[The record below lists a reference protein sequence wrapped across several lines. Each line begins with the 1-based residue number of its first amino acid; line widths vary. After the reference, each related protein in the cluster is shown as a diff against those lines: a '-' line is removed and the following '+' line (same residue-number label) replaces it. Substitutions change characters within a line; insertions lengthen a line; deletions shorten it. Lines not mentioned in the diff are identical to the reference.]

1 MNDAARVDK
10 IKMDENAAMRASV
23 FNKSGEARELAV
35 PDYISITGVRKVY
48 NPGPTEIEAVS
59 SVSLRITS
67 GDFVSIIGPSGCGKS
82 TLLMMVAGLE
92 NPTEGTIAI
101 SGRAILKPSDETG
114 IMFQDSTLL
123 PWKTALENVLFPIVI
138 QRRMSAL
145 FKERGI
151 ELLNAVGLG
160 NFIDKR
166 PAELS
171 GGMKQRVAICRALIQ
186 DPSLLLMDE
195 PFSALDAISRDDLG
209 ELLLDLWQK
218 THKTALFVTHSIR
231 EAVFL
236 SDRVIVMAPRPSRII
251 ADVKIPFGRPRNTAV
266 QETAEYAKICASLRA
281 QIGSQHA

>member
-1 MNDAARVDK
+1 MNDAAKADK
-10 IKMDENAAMRASV
+10 MKMDESAAMRASG
-23 FNKSGEARELAV
+23 FKKSTEARELAV

-48 NPGPTEIEAVS
+48 NPGPAEVEAVS

-151 ELLNAVGLG
+151 ELLNTVGLG

-186 DPSLLLMDE
+186 DPLLLLMDE

>member
-10 IKMDENAAMRASV
+10 IKMDENAAMRASG

-35 PDYISITGVRKVY
+35 PDYISISGVRKVY
-48 NPGPTEIEAVS
+48 NPGPAEIEAVS

-151 ELLNAVGLG
+151 ELLNMVGLG

>member
-1 MNDAARVDK
+1 
-10 IKMDENAAMRASV
+10 
-23 FNKSGEARELAV
+23 LAV

-48 NPGPTEIEAVS
+48 NPGPAEIEAVS

-151 ELLNAVGLG
+151 ELLNTVGLG

-266 QETAEYAKICASLRA
+266 QETAEYAKICTSLRA

>member
-1 MNDAARVDK
+1 MNDLVKLRSAGYVD
-10 IKMDENAAMRASV
+10 
-23 FNKSGEARELAV
+23 NKSTMRTGARTASDGAV
-35 PDYISITGVRKVY
+35 ADYIRLENVRKVY
-48 NPGPTEIEAVS
+48 NPGPAEIEAVS
-59 SVSLRITS
+59 SVTLTITS
-67 GDFVSIIGPSGCGKS
+67 GNFVSIIGPSGCGKS

-92 NPTEGTIAI
+92 NPTEGSVAIA
-101 SGRAILKPSDETG
+101 GQPVVGPSQEIG

-123 PWKTALENVLFPIVI
+123 PWKTALENVLFPILI
-138 QRRMSAL
+138 QKRMSNSYRDRA
-145 FKERGI
+145 I
-151 ELLNAVGLG
+151 DLLNNVGLG
-160 NFIDKR
+160 KFIDKR

-171 GGMKQRVAICRALIQ
+171 GGMKQRVAICRALVQ

-251 ADVKIPFGRPRNTAV
+251 ADVKIPFGRPRDVGV
-266 QETAEYAKICASLRA
+266 QETTEYAKLCAGLRA

>member
-48 NPGPTEIEAVS
+48 NPGPAEIEAVS

-151 ELLNAVGLG
+151 ELLNMVGLG

>member
-1 MNDAARVDK
+1 MNNAAGVHD
-10 IKMDENAAMRASV
+10 IKTDESAAMRATG
-23 FNKSGEARELAV
+23 FNQSREERELAV
-35 PDYISITGVRKVY
+35 PDYVSIAGVRKIY
-48 NPGPTEIEAVS
+48 NPGPAEIEAVS

-92 NPTEGTIAI
+92 NPTEGTITI
-101 SGRAILKPSDETG
+101 SGRPVLKPSDETG

-123 PWKTALENVLFPIVI
+123 PWKTALENVLFPIGI
-138 QRRMSAL
+138 QGRMSAL
-145 FKERGI
+145 FKERAI
-151 ELLNAVGLG
+151 ELLNTVGLG
-160 NFIDKR
+160 KFIDKR

-209 ELLLDLWQK
+209 ELLLNLWQK

-266 QETAEYAKICASLRA
+266 QETVEYAKLCASLRA

>member
-1 MNDAARVDK
+1 METDESAAT
-10 IKMDENAAMRASV
+10 RATGL
-23 FNKSGEARELAV
+23 NQSGEAREPAV
-35 PDYISITGVRKVY
+35 PDYINIASVRKVY
-48 NPGPTEIEAVS
+48 NPGPAEVEAVS

-82 TLLMMVAGLE
+82 SLLMMVAGLE
-92 NPTEGTIAI
+92 NPTEGTITI
-101 SGRAILKPSDETG
+101 SGRPVLKPSDKTG

-145 FKERGI
+145 FKERAI
-151 ELLNAVGLG
+151 ALLNAVGLAK
-160 NFIDKR
+160 FIDTR
-166 PAELS
+166 PTELS

-209 ELLLDLWQK
+209 ELLLNLWQS

-266 QETAEYAKICASLRA
+266 QETAEYAKLCADLRS

>member
-10 IKMDENAAMRASV
+10 IKMDENAAMRASG

-35 PDYISITGVRKVY
+35 PDYISISGVRKVY
-48 NPGPTEIEAVS
+48 NPGPAEIEAVS

-101 SGRAILKPSDETG
+101 SGRPILKPSDETG

-151 ELLNAVGLG
+151 ELLNMVGLG